1 MFKRARTLTPPPI
14 PVTLRRDQGFWL
26 LAAAAVTLAP
36 HGTQLPNWLFAFC
49 ALLLGWR
56 ALRLWRGQRPVHR
69 ALIMLL
75 SIAAC
80 VSAYLAYGYFF
91 GKDPGIALLALLLC
105 LKLLETGAARDIRV
119 AVLLCFFLQLG
130 AFFEDQ
136 TFPAALL
143 ALLGVLLCLISL
155 LALTDPA
162 SGTRERLRTSL
173 TLMAHSLPFM
183 LILFLL
189 FPRLEGPLWRLPAD
203 AGSRLTGLSDSM
215 APGSINKL
223 ALSSEIAFR
232 ADFTG
237 PPPPP
242 AQRYWRG
249 PVLSYFDGTTWESG
263 IDIAAA
269 APAYDTAGERLAYRL
284 TLEPHGRI
292 WLLALDF
299 PAPGLPGV
307 RYASDFRALT
317 SQPVLQRTRFELAS
331 YPASIVGLTE
341 RDSALRWATRLP
353 ENSNPRTVALVHSL
367 TGGTAAPEVALQRVL
382 EWLRGRDLVYT
393 LQPPLLGRN
402 SVDEFLFDS
411 RRGFCEHF
419 ASAFAFM
426 MRTAGV
432 PTRVVTGYQGGE
444 INPFDGGLIIRQ
456 SDAHAWTEVWLTGR
470 GWIRVDPTALVAPGR
485 IDRGLAAALP
495 ANEERP
501 WMMRSDLAWLQTLRL
516 RWEAVSNLWDQW
528 VLGYNLEQQR
538 ELLNKLGLQRP
549 NWQALAAAIAF
560 ATVAVMAAL
569 LGWALMQ
576 RRRDDPLERAWS
588 AFSAKLARHG
598 LARKPAEG
606 PLDYGHR
613 IADALPRHADVLLDI
628 ATSYARL
635 RYRPPATPA
644 EVRALRQRIHTL
656 RLP

>member
-1 MFKRARTLTPPPI
+1 MFKRARLLAAPPI
-14 PVTLRRDQGFWL
+14 PAALRRDQGFWL
-26 LAAAAVTLAP
+26 LAAAAVTLTP

-69 ALIMLL
+69 VLIMPL

-105 LKLLETGAARDIRV
+105 LKLLETGSARDIRV

-130 AFFEDQ
+130 AFFENQ
-136 TFPAALL
+136 TLPAALL
-143 ALLGVLLCLISL
+143 ALLGVLLCLVSL
-155 LALTDPA
+155 LSLTDPT
-162 SGTRERLRTSL
+162 SGTRERLRISL

-183 LILFLL
+183 LIFFLL

-203 AGSRLTGLSDSM
+203 ANSSLAGLSDSM

-223 ALSSEIAFR
+223 ALSSAIAFR
-232 ADFTG
+232 ADFIS

-249 PVLSYFDGTTWESG
+249 PVLNNFDGTTWNSG
-263 IDIAAA
+263 IDITATT
-269 APAYDTAGERLAYRL
+269 PAYNTAGERLAYRL
-284 TLEPHGRI
+284 TLEPHGRA

-307 RYASDFRALT
+307 RYASDFRALAN
-317 SQPVLQRTRFELAS
+317 QPILQRTRFELAS
-331 YPASIVGLTE
+331 YPASVVGLTE
-341 RDSALRWATRLP
+341 SNTTLRLATLLP

-367 TGGTAAPEVALQRVL
+367 TGGTAAPEAALQHVL

-393 LQPPLLGRN
+393 LQPPLLGRD

-426 MRTAGV
+426 MRAAGV
-432 PTRVVTGYQGGE
+432 PARIVTGYQGGE
-444 INPFDGGLIIRQ
+444 INPFDGGLIVRQ
-456 SDAHAWTEVWLTGR
+456 SDAHAWTEVWLAGR

-495 ANEERP
+495 ASEERP
-501 WMMRSDLAWLQTLRL
+501 WMMRADLAWLQTLRL

-528 VLGYNLEQQR
+528 VLGYNLERQR
-538 ELLNKLGLQRP
+538 ELLRKLGFKQP
-549 NWQALAAAIAF
+549 NWPALAMALTL

-569 LGWALMQ
+569 FGWALIQ
-576 RRRDDPLERAWS
+576 RRRHDPLERAWS

-598 LARKPAEG
+598 LARTPTEG
-606 PLDYGHR
+606 PLDYGSR
-613 IADALPRHADVLLDI
+613 IAGALPRHAGVLLDI

-644 EVRALRQRIHTL
+644 EVRALRQRIRTL